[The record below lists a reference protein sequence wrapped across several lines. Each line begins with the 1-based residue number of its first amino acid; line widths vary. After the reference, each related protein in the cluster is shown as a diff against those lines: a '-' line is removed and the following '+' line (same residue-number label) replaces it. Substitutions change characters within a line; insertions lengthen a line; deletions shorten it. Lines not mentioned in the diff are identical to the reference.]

1 MNAAIIFP
9 SDQISCNTGPVL
21 AGPLFHSSKKKK
33 KRFLVGFDQC
43 FTAWQRKSSKY
54 SNNAATRYSRAGGNG
69 TAMAVPVFE
78 GEKMAS
84 LGF

>member
-1 MNAAIIFP
+1 MLQDITTLKSSPMQVIP
-9 SDQISCNTGPVL
+9 LYLQSNTGDSEGL
-21 AGPLFHSSKKKK
+21 EMRL
-33 KRFLVGFDQC
+33 RQED
-43 FTAWQRKSSKY
+43 
-54 SNNAATRYSRAGGNG
+54 RAGVKATAG